1 MPIKRDMDATTG
13 TKLLKLFQRLM
24 LDGRRHFQTDLA
36 DWLNCSKQTI
46 IRLAGEIEGV
56 IGTSLRTGLEQR
68 RRWYQI
74 CPQNNRHLGL
84 DFEELR
90 YMRICRE
97 LASPYLPE
105 QIGRRVDESIFR
117 FSLLMADAAYLDKAN
132 ASRFSFFSKGR
143 IDYTPHFSHIEKLM
157 QALEEK
163 RICLVRY
170 KAAGQNKAKVH
181 RFAPGRM
188 VSMNNALYVLGADVL
203 EDFKTMRHLTNL
215 AVHRIQSV
223 TQTDKPIRFEI
234 PQADLGM
241 FGLPWH
247 EPRTYRIRFNP
258 GKVSDYIRE
267 RIWAEKQKTTE
278 LPDGGVLLEV
288 TTCSEPELLAWVRSF
303 GDEVRLES
311 HENLE

>member
-1 MPIKRDMDATTG
+1 MPVKRDMDATTG
-13 TKLLKLFQRLM
+13 AKLLKLFQRLM

-46 IRLAGEIEGV
+46 IRLTAEIESV
-56 IGTSLRTGLEQR
+56 IGVSLQTGLEQR

-74 CPQNNRHLGL
+74 CPQSRRHLGL

-90 YMRICRE
+90 YLRLCRE
-97 LASPYLPE
+97 LAAPYLPE

-117 FSLLMADAAYLDKAN
+117 FALQMADASW
-132 ASRFSFFSKGR
+132 SRSEAAQFAFSSKGH
-143 IDYTPHFSHIEKLM
+143 IDYSPHFAHIETLM

-170 KAAGQNKAKVH
+170 KAAGQDKSKLH

-188 VSMNNALYVLGADVL
+188 VSMNSALYALGADVQ
-203 EDFKTMRHLTNL
+203 EDFQTMRHLTNL

-223 TQTDKPIRFEI
+223 IQTDKPVPFAI
-234 PQADLGM
+234 PEADLGM

-247 EPRTYRIRFNP
+247 EPRTHRIRFKP

-267 RIWAEKQKTTE
+267 RIWSESQKLVE
-278 LPDGGVLLEV
+278 LADGGVLLEI
-288 TTCSEPELLAWVRSF
+288 TTCSEPELLAWIRSF
-303 GDEVRLES
+303 GEEASLKS
-311 HENLE
+311 L

>member
-46 IRLAGEIEGV
+46 IRLTGEIEGV
-56 IGTSLRTGLEQR
+56 IGASMRTGLEQR

-105 QIGRRVDESIFR
+105 QIGRRVDDSIFR
-117 FSLLMADAAYLDKAN
+117 FSLLMADAAYLDKAS

-143 IDYTPHFSHIEKLM
+143 IDYTPHFAHIEELM

-170 KAAGQNKAKVH
+170 KAAGQNTVKVH

-203 EDFKTMRHLTNL
+203 EDFKTMRHLTSL
-215 AVHRIQSV
+215 AVHRIQNV
-223 TQTDKPIRFEI
+223 TQTDKPIQFEI

-247 EPRTYRIRFNP
+247 EPRTYRIRFKP

-267 RIWAEKQKTTE
+267 RVWSESQKLVE
-278 LPDGGVLLEV
+278 MKDGGVLLQII
-288 TTCSEPELLAWVRSF
+288 TGSEIELESWIKSF
-303 GDEVRLES
+303 GDNIISYIKE
-311 HENLE
+311 